1 MAGAGP
7 LAPASA
13 FNVEKKKSGGFPPFQ
28 FHAMLQSVR
37 VFQPECCV
45 FVVFNRMH
53 VPFLLCRF
61 FCGLRSDDSL
71 HGMKLK
77 PNDVAKMF

>member
-13 FNVEKKKSGGFPPFQ
+13 FNVEKKKSGGVPPFQ

-45 FVVFNRMH
+45 FVTL
-53 VPFLLCRF
+53 PFGSVL
-61 FCGLRSDDSL
+61 GSSVISI
-71 HGMKLK
+71 GI
-77 PNDVAKMF
+77 A